1 MRDKKIK
8 VVSYILTTIIVA
20 VILFAFYSL
29 GQYRFIKFG
38 DREAYSFAEAFFY
51 GIGTRCFNIDAKSVR
66 YVTHRSGFTLFSL
79 EPVIGQPLAYRKVIE
94 FQTGICQGY

>member
-38 DREAYSFAEAFFY
+38 DREAYSFAEAFFM
-51 GIGTRCFNIDAKSVR
+51 G
-66 YVTHRSGFTLFSL
+66 
-79 EPVIGQPLAYRKVIE
+79 
-94 FQTGICQGY
+94 